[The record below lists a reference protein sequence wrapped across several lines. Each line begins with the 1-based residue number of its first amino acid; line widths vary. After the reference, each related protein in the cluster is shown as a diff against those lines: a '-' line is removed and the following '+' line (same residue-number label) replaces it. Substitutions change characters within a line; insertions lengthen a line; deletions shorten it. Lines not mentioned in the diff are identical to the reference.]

1 MRNSG
6 RIGLIKSRQKM
17 LDDHANAILIERID
31 HRFIEL
37 LPINGNY
44 PGIDGLIQSVDSD
57 QLYTSKYLLYQLKG
71 VKNKKQLT
79 FSCQVKYLK
88 HWAQSNIPVLLI
100 VVDVASHHVV
110 WQLVDN
116 LYVEGLKIDGGQKT
130 KTIIFNPSQVIQ
142 EGFDYLSKW
151 RQAASRETEGSI
163 DIGELKEI
171 VQSVELKAKSLIGAL
186 YLFGPMQIDD
196 KAARLKIKA
205 ALKLSDQDFSIL
217 AYEGIKNGSIRTV
230 GNIVLI
236 DNKDVGLDNLQVL
249 LSNTDFD
256 FTSILGTIIDNKQKT
271 TILRHLSE
279 AQSTSADKFLIY
291 YAKQIYE
298 LVLESKNN
306 DDNFL
311 NLGYLHEFIN
321 RVPNVALKIIR
332 SIMSTKTP
340 HKPTVYSYEGFGKF
354 QGKSHSALVLK
365 CVELLDDIRYLEIKS
380 VFPILVQLASYPD
393 DAVQSKSK
401 EVLKNLFQYNLFV
414 LQKIGYYPQLFLID
428 TFDKWTEKTIALRV
442 GIVMVVAEQLLQP
455 SFEGHS
461 MSDYK
466 TFTIHQGPLVVNDDL
481 KRIRRRTLNMLRKMF
496 LNTQDVQTKRQI
508 LQAMQGASQTPY
520 QGDYGDDLKQMVI
533 DDTNWLI
540 DFYLETLSTAS
551 LEVIKQLEEQ
561 VHWFHRRLGPE
572 RHPRLTELK
581 SAIEVNSE
589 YDMFRVFVGYEYRIN
604 EELDWKEA
612 DRVRKEKIQSFVDT
626 LNPSNYPEWRQ
637 RILSVRSNYT
647 SSDIGEFQ
655 YFGLFLFELGKQKPD
670 IGLRLISDNEK
681 QLEPFLFHLVAG
693 IWKSSLADRAK
704 EIVSRWIAE
713 SKYLPICAY
722 IFDYIQEIDIGILQ
736 RVFVAASK
744 NKDVTALYNII
755 GSIARN
761 YDGSR
766 TLRSLFMNTIK
777 QFTKNHSFTWVNNL
791 WFRHSSI
798 LENLDEKD
806 FDLILKNLLLA
817 PRIDYHSE
825 EILSAIATKH
835 PKKIIS
841 FFKNRV
847 AIKASRK
854 DVEERYEAIPFTLHK
869 LNISLQ
875 KHVKIVVREIFEW
888 ISSKGWLLEWEGS
901 HFIQKIFST
910 FDPELEKELI
920 TLLKS
925 GTSQDA
931 EIVLRV
937 LRSYKG
943 EPFLHNTCK
952 ELIKQHPKNEKY
964 QKDMFIVLFQTGI
977 VSGEYGFV
985 EAYKRKKDEVQG
997 WKQDKSIAVRDFA
1010 SQYEAYLDKLIAYE
1024 QKKADED
1031 IELRKRDLR

>member
-1 MRNSG
+1 MSKYTQQDVIEENG
-6 RIGLIKSRQKM
+6 TKLLKDT
-17 LDDHANAILIERID
+17 LDTNFFVINDFSSTAAKDKYPDID
-31 HRFIEL
+31 GQIRL
-37 LPINGNY
+37 RDGNGNY
-44 PGIDGLIQSVDSD
+44 LNR
-57 QLYTSKYLLYQLKG
+57 YLHYQLKSKQMI
-71 VKNKKQLT
+71 KNASYHCHRKILDYLLDTNVPTLLFVADVGKQRVYWYYLDTKKKKTLGLTRDKKGRTLDLRGFEIANNTVQLNRQWQAVAKSDNYDQQNDSLKKIVSDFHNNVIKCVGLLYLLQKVPKKQLPDL
-79 FSCQVKYLK
+79 FNRILK
-88 HWAQSNIPVLLI
+88 VSNEEVRLI
-100 VVDVASHHVV
+100 VQRLNEESIINSTV
-110 WQLVDN
+110 N
-116 LYVEGLKIDGGQKT
+116 LYVLQNEQLGIESLFQLLGDLDFELLDAMFPDELDKSIILRQLAKIRHPNVDSYFKAFT
-130 KTIIFNPSQVIQ
+130 ASV
-142 EGFDYLSKW
+142 
-151 RQAASRETEGSI
+151 QAICEKPTTNDEVYSNLEL
-163 DIGELKEI
+163 LKEYSHRVPKETI
-171 VQSVELKAKSLIGAL
+171 
-186 YLFGPMQIDD
+186 
-196 KAARLKIKA
+196 AA
-205 ALKLSDQDFSIL
+205 
-217 AYEGIKNGSIRTV
+217 V
-230 GNIVLI
+230 
-236 DNKDVGLDNLQVL
+236 
-249 LSNTDFD
+249 
-256 FTSILGTIIDNKQKT
+256 GTII
-271 TILRHLSE
+271 R
-279 AQSTSADKFLIY
+279 
-291 YAKQIYE
+291 
-298 LVLESKNN
+298 SKHP
-306 DDNFL
+306 L
-311 NLGYLHEFIN
+311 NPVIHVRSRLGRI
-321 RVPNVALKIIR
+321 K
-332 SIMSTKTP
+332 
-340 HKPTVYSYEGFGKF
+340 
-354 QGKSHSALVLK
+354 GKSHTALVLK
-365 CVELLDDIRYLEIKS
+365 CLELLDDIRYLEIKS
-380 VFPILVQLASYPD
+380 VFPFLVQLASYPD
-393 DAVQSKSK
+393 DAVQSKSR
-401 EVLKNLFQYNLFV
+401 EVLKNLSQFNLFV
-414 LQKIGYYPQLFLID
+414 LQKISYYPQGYLID
-428 TFDKWTEKTIALRV
+428 TFDKWSAKILALKSDNV
-442 GIVMVVAEQLLQP
+442 IVVAEQLLQP

-466 TFTIHQGPLVVNDDL
+466 TFTIHQGPLIVNDDL
-481 KRIRRRTLNMLRKMF
+481 KGIRRRTLNILKKMF

-508 LQAMQGASQTPY
+508 LQTMQGASQTPY

-540 DFYLETLSTAS
+540 DFYLKILPTAS

-561 VHWFHRRLGPE
+561 IHWFHRRFGQE

-589 YDMFRVFVGYEYRIN
+589 YDMFRVFVGYEYRIH

-612 DRVRKEKIQSFVDT
+612 DRVRREKIQSFVDT
-626 LNPSNYPEWRQ
+626 LSPGNYPEWCQ
-637 RILSVRSNYT
+637 KILSVRSNYT

-655 YFGLFLFELGKQKPD
+655 YFGLFLFELGKQKPN
-670 IGLRLISDNEK
+670 IGLRLIFDNEK
-681 QLEPFLFHLVAG
+681 QLEPFLLHLLAG

-704 EIVSRWIAE
+704 EIVSGWIAE
-713 SKYLPICAY
+713 GKYLSICAY

-825 EILSAIATKH
+825 EILSTIATKH
-835 PKKIIS
+835 PKKIIN

-888 ISSKGWLLEWEGS
+888 ISSKNWLLEWEGS
-901 HFIQKIFST
+901 RFIQKIFST

-920 TLLKS
+920 SLLKS

-937 LRSYKG
+937 LRGYEG

-952 ELIKQHPKNEKY
+952 ELIKQHPKDEKY
-964 QKDMFIVLFQTGI
+964 HKEMFIVLSQTGV

-985 EAYKRKKDEVQG
+985 EAYTQKKDEVQG
-997 WKQDKSIAVRDFA
+997 WKQDKSLAVRDFA
-1010 SQYEAYLDKLIAYE
+1010 SQYETYLDKLIAYE